1 MKKTK
6 ATNKSAKS
14 TATATATATKNTT
27 KAKIQKETYSH
38 GHRKIS
44 QRLTSMRVGQKS
56 SFTLTIGSPKEIISL
71 RSAILSTAK
80 RVFGEKKVVSTSL
93 KGDRIYVVR
102 NK

>member
-14 TATATATATKNTT
+14 TATATATKNTT